1 MLQRIRDGLQ
11 GQKWIAWV
19 VLGLIGVTFVFWG
32 GTGALDFT
40 GMTSSN
46 AAKVDGAEIPASEAT
61 RAWSDTQMRWSQQF
75 GTEIPEDQR
84 ARIQDN
90 ILENLVLQKLLQVRL
105 EDSWFRV
112 SDGRVIG
119 EMQNVPAF
127 KGPDGKFDASIA
139 RQILQANGITE
150 QEYFNDT
157 RSQIL
162 LNQLQQ
168 GIGSSSFLTSNEA
181 QRLFNLENEEREVS
195 WVLFKPE
202 QFAASDA
209 VDDAAIKAYYDKNG
223 DRFMTNESVS
233 LEYAELRL
241 EQVASQVQPTEADLR
256 KLYDDSRGNYVLEE
270 RRRARHILIPVN
282 GDDDAGARKQAESVL
297 AEARAGQD
305 FAELAK
311 KYSTDSTAADGG
323 ELGFIQQKDF
333 PGPFGD
339 TLFGMKVGDI
349 AGPVKSQFGYHL
361 IKLEEIQ
368 AGEAKPFESVRAEL
382 DSQYRQDQSAELFG
396 QRQEDISSLLDK
408 GENDIDKIAQTLGL
422 TRGSISEFLRGGG
435 AEPLG
440 SSPDLQQAVFSDQ
453 ALNQGKIAGP
463 VALGE
468 DRLVLVKVTD
478 HRKAD
483 VKPLEQVRDE
493 IVTLLK
499 TERAE
504 AAAKAAA
511 EAMLPKLEG
520 GEKLDTLAAANKLT
534 VEAARFVSRGDPSI
548 PAALRTAVFEA
559 PRPGDKPVIKS
570 TALDDGSTAV
580 FVVSRTRTGDSST
593 NPQLV
598 QQQNVM
604 LAQRAG
610 AGDVA
615 AYVNEAKRK
624 AKITKNPAVFQ

>member
-61 RAWSDTQMRWSQQF
+61 KAWSDTQMRWSQQF

-119 EMQNVPAF
+119 EVQNVPAF

-181 QRLFNLENEEREVS
+181 QRLFNLENEEREVT